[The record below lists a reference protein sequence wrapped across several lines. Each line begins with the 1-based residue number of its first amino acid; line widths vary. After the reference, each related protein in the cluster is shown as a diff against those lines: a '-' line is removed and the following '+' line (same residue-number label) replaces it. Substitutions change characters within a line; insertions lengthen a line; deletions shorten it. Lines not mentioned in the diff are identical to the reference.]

1 MATVDDYDNLSKEE
15 QEIRDKEDRAR
26 ESAEQAGTCIY
37 YLWYSDSF
45 NIMIARLAL
54 PYTWRQELGEVDV
67 VVPVPKGTRAKDLQ
81 IVLQKKKL
89 SLGLKGQDKILD
101 GELCKDI
108 KVEDSTWTLRACSLP
123 LDLMQDPSDPYSRR

>member
-1 MATVDDYDNLSKEE
+1 
-15 QEIRDKEDRAR
+15 
-26 ESAEQAGTCIY
+26 
-37 YLWYSDSF
+37 
-45 NIMIARLAL
+45 MIARLAL